1 MVHCLLTSNIFTV
14 GLQGLLVIAGGTC
27 DVKRCQKDQNRK
39 RGRKK
44 IVATGMEMC
53 QRPPWTEVETKLKN
67 FQNSHAIL

>member
-1 MVHCLLTSNIFTV
+1 MVQCLLTSNIFTV
-14 GLQGLLVIAGGTC
+14 VLQGLVIAVSTC
-27 DVKRCQKDQNRK
+27 DVKRCQKEKNRK

-67 FQNSHAIL
+67 IQNSRAIL